1 LPYASNT
8 AKKCLGER
16 EESQARAAVQRLG
29 EGLGPN
35 RRYRIPYLRSL
46 AVLAAWEGHS
56 EQAIDRL
63 REAAGLAADLG
74 LPAEHWQIQAALATL
89 FEAAG
94 DSAQARTA
102 RASAARIIQELAQGI
117 KDEALRARFLAG
129 PQIHPVLQHA
139 QSEVSPA
146 SQDHP

>member
-1 LPYASNT
+1 M
-8 AKKCLGER
+8 
-16 EESQARAAVQRLG
+16 QRLG

-46 AVLAAWEGHS
+46 TVLAAWEGHS

-63 REAAGLAADLG
+63 REAAWLAADLG
-74 LPAEHWQIQAALATL
+74 LPAEHWQIQAALAML
-89 FEAAG
+89 LEAAG

-117 KDEALRARFLAG
+117 KDEALRTSFLAG
-129 PQIHPVLQHA
+129 PQIRQVVQYA
-139 QSEVSPA
+139 QSKAGETP
-146 SQDHP
+146 QDHP